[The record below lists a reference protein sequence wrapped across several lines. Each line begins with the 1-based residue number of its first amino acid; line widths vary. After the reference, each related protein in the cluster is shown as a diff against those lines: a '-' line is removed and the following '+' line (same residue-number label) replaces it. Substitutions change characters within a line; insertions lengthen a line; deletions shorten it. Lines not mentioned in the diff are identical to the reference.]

1 MKNKVYFSHIPKT
14 AGRTIEEVVYK
25 SGNKIDENY
34 VVGEGYFRKIIRRK
48 YKNYYS
54 HFLKKKYF
62 HMLINF
68 NKNHWNIVFWHI
80 PLSFWKNEI
89 LLEYKKKFVIFL
101 TVRNPYDRI
110 VSDFKYWIK
119 FYHQQINS
127 KLKKHYLPLLN
138 QIKDIYENNFD
149 VSPENMN
156 KVITKLLS
164 DKKYMYSL
172 DGHLLHQYKYIY
184 TIIDNTLIKIPDYI
198 IRFENL
204 NNNFTKFKKEYMPLI
219 SNNAIKNTHLN
230 PSQSNISASSLTNNV
245 KNLIYNYYQI
255 DFKILGYKKM

>member
-1 MKNKVYFSHIPKT
+1 
-14 AGRTIEEVVYK
+14 
-25 SGNKIDENY
+25 
-34 VVGEGYFRKIIRRK
+34 
-48 YKNYYS
+48 
-54 HFLKKKYF
+54 
-62 HMLINF
+62 
-68 NKNHWNIVFWHI
+68 
-80 PLSFWKNEI
+80 
-89 LLEYKKKFVIFL
+89 
-101 TVRNPYDRI
+101 
-110 VSDFKYWIK
+110 
-119 FYHQQINS
+119 
-127 KLKKHYLPLLN
+127 
-138 QIKDIYENNFD
+138 
-149 VSPENMN
+149 MN

-204 NNNFTKFKKEYMPLI
+204 NNNFTRFKKVYMPLI
-219 SNNAIKNTHLN
+219 SNNSIKNTHLN